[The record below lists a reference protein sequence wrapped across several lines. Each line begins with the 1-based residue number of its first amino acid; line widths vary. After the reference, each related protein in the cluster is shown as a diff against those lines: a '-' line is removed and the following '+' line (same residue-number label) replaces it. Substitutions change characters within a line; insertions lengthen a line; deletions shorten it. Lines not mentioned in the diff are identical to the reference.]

1 MQELTDANERLKQ
14 DIERRKELEQQRR
27 NFFIA
32 VSHELKTPLTI
43 LKGQIENM
51 ILGYGDYKDHE
62 KYLPQ
67 AFDSAERIEQLVR
80 EIIAITKTESTDIS
94 GSLCEVSLAETV
106 SETVETIAPLAEE
119 KHISIHNQMDGD
131 IVLTVDKKLWSKA
144 LSNVIGN
151 AVRHSPEGARGC
163 KTALDIAPAYLSK
176 LTGEELRASI
186 L

>member
-80 EIIAITKTESTDIS
+80 EIIAITKTENTDIS
-94 GSLCEVSLAETV
+94 GSLCDVSLAETV
-106 SETVETIAPLAEE
+106 SETVETIAPLAEK
-119 KHISIHNQMDGD
+119 KHIRYLGD
-131 IVLTVDKKLWSKA
+131 AELCRKIDASG
-144 LSNVIGN
+144 LSL
-151 AVRHSPEGARGC
+151 EE
-163 KTALDIAPAYLSK
+163 YLGITSVY
-176 LTGEELRASI
+176 AD
-186 L
+186 